1 MQEVIA
7 RPSKYGSYKIADT
20 DLHYVK
26 GTVIEIVTAATF
38 TSLGEKG
45 FDSTGAAQAQVDTVT
60 LTGTVGTANVTAGG
74 LTKLAEFNGTL
85 TQTAT
90 DFVTD
95 FAAAYLVVGITVT
108 SSGADIIFT
117 ATVPGVAFTS
127 PVTVN
132 VVTNLA
138 GTTVNT
144 TPIISSPM
152 GVHGISGAQTV
163 GAKIIAQTNF
173 ESLELSGGEIVIY

>member
-7 RPSKYGSYKIADT
+7 RPSKYGSYKVADT

-60 LTGTVGTANVTAGG
+60 LTGATGTANITAGG
-74 LTKLAEFNGTL
+74 LTKLATFNSTL

-95 FAAAYLVVGITVT
+95 HAAAYLVVGITVT
-108 SSGADIIFT
+108 SSGADVIFT
-117 ATVPGVAFTS
+117 ATVTGVAFTS
-127 PVTVN
+127 PITVN
-132 VVTNLA
+132 VTTDLV

-144 TPIISSPM
+144 TLNISSPL

-163 GAKIIAQTNF
+163 GAKIIALSNF
-173 ESLELSGGEIVIY
+173 ISLELSVGEIVIY